1 MFLPAERGGAVNRKS
16 SYLIFVLSVLLMA
29 MVILNYQEKRAGA
42 ATAVQLENQY
52 RLSFYQLVDDVE
64 NLEISLAKSLVSNS
78 PKEISLELSHIW
90 RSAYEAQDNLARL
103 PVENMGAAQKFF
115 TQVADFSYHIAEISE
130 SGIPADLRL
139 NLEKI
144 YLEAKFLSANLHE
157 LEMKAQKDSFNWY
170 KLQQG
175 TSQKISKISFSR
187 GFAEMQ
193 NRLVKYPGLIYDGP
207 FSNHIKKEVLSLDGK
222 IISTA
227 EAKEKADGILKTIG
241 ISDSSHLKQIGE
253 NKGLIPSYL
262 FEHTKLP
269 TASAYAVNS
278 AKQTIYLELSQKGG
292 EMVSLISDR
301 EIKYQQISFKQ
312 ALKRAQRFLQQQ
324 GYKQM
329 VLTSYIEQKNTLIF
343 SFVYRGQGVV
353 YYPDLVKVKVALDNG
368 EVMGFEGRQYLLA
381 HHERKKEKPML
392 TAGQAE
398 KLLNPEVAWEK
409 TQLVLIPK
417 EGKKEI
423 LCYECRVKMG
433 KTRFLVYLN
442 AQTGEEEEIL
452 RLIEGKNLLLAM

>member
-1 MFLPAERGGAVNRKS
+1 MSRKS
-16 SYLIFVLSVLLMA
+16 SYLIFVLSVLLVA
-29 MVILNYQEKRAGA
+29 MVVLNYQEKRAGME
-42 ATAVQLENQY
+42 TAVQLENQY

-64 NLEISLAKSLVSNS
+64 NLEVSLAKSLVSNS
-78 PKEISLELSHIW
+78 PQEIGLELSHIW

-103 PVENMGAAQKFF
+103 PVENMGGAQKFF
-115 TQVADFSYHIAEISE
+115 TQVADFSYHIAKTSDN
-130 SGIPADLRL
+130 GIPADLRL

-157 LEMKAQKDSFNWY
+157 LEMQAQKDNFDWH

-175 TSQKISKISFSR
+175 TSRKISKISFTQ

-193 NRLVKYPGLIYDGP
+193 NRLVKYPGLTYDGP
-207 FSNHIKKEVLSLDGK
+207 FSNHIKKEALGLKGR
-222 IISTA
+222 IISAA
-227 EAKEKADGILKTIG
+227 EAKAKAGGILKAVG
-241 ISDSSHLKQIGE
+241 VSGSRHLNQIGE

-262 FEHTKLP
+262 FEHIKLP
-269 TASAYAVNS
+269 TASAYAVNP
-278 AKQTIYLELSQKGG
+278 AKQILYLELSQKGG
-292 EMVSLISDR
+292 EIVSLMSDR
-301 EIKYQQISFKQ
+301 EIQYRQMSFKQ
-312 ALKRAQRFLQQQ
+312 ALRRAQSFLQQQ
-324 GYKQM
+324 GYQQM

-343 SFVYRGQGVV
+343 SFAYRDKGVV
-353 YYPDLVKVKVALDNG
+353 YYPDLVKVKIALDNG

-381 HHERKKEKPML
+381 HHDRETVKPVL

-398 KLLNPEVAWEK
+398 NLLNPEVVWEK

-417 EGKKEI
+417 EDKKEI